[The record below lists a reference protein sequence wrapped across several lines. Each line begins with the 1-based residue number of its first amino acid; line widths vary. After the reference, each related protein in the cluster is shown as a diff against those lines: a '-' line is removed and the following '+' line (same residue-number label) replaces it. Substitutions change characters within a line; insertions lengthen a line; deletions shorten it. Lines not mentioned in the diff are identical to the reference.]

1 VPESKKVDDT
11 LKQMQTESIHMAL
24 VVDEHGGIAGLVTL
38 EDLIEELVGDISDE
52 HDRGAPDIEQIRE
65 NTYRVAT
72 RLPLDELGELFG
84 LELDDE
90 DVDSVGGLLA
100 KELGRLPVV
109 GDSVTVSGLIITA
122 DVSGSHRKRVTR
134 VVVERDQDL
143 IDALN
148 AFSEQDE

>member
-1 VPESKKVDDT
+1 
-11 LKQMQTESIHMAL
+11 
-24 VVDEHGGIAGLVTL
+24 
-38 EDLIEELVGDISDE
+38 
-52 HDRGAPDIEQIRE
+52 
-65 NTYRVAT
+65 
-72 RLPLDELGELFG
+72 
-84 LELDDE
+84 
-90 DVDSVGGLLA
+90 LLA

>member
-1 VPESKKVDDT
+1 MRS
-11 LKQMQTESIHMAL
+11 
-24 VVDEHGGIAGLVTL
+24 
-38 EDLIEELVGDISDE
+38 
-52 HDRGAPDIEQIRE
+52 RC
-65 NTYRVAT
+65 YR
-72 RLPLDELGELFG
+72 
-84 LELDDE
+84 
-90 DVDSVGGLLA
+90 
-100 KELGRLPVV
+100 PVV